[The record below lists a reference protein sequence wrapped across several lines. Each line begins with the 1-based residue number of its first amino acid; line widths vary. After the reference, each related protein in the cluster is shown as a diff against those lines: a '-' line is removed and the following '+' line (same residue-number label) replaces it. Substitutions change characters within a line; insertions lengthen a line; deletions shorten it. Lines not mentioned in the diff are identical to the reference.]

1 MRDTATCAA
10 IELVIES
17 TGVGAINLSS
27 DAWLTLGIIGQI
39 VFAAR
44 FVVQWLFSEYR
55 RRSVMPM
62 YFWYLSIL
70 GAAMLLAYSVHLRD
84 PVFILGQA
92 GGMLIYTRNLQLR
105 LREGR
110 SVGSNRRLP

>member
-1 MRDTATCAA
+1 MRDTAACAA
-10 IELVIES
+10 IELVVES

-27 DAWLTLGIIGQI
+27 DAWLTLGVIGQI
-39 VFAAR
+39 VFSAR
-44 FVVQWLFSEYR
+44 FLVQWLVSEYR

-70 GAAMLLAYSVHLRD
+70 GAAMLLAYSIHLRD

-92 GGMLIYTRNLQLR
+92 GGMIIYARNVQLR

-110 SVGSNRRLP
+110 SMSGKRKLP